1 MARWLLLSRD
11 ERSSPMTQ
19 NRNDSDKQ
27 KWLERIVRALDEL
40 KEDVHTSRVEPR
52 SFGGAL
58 MDRPSAR
65 SHE

>member
-1 MARWLLLSRD
+1 
-11 ERSSPMTQ
+11 MTQ